1 MTKTM
6 KTLAC
11 VVALIGAVGASA
23 QSNVVA
29 SAGSEPTKS
38 ANVSAATSGDPSK
51 GESTEAPVSELKV
64 TRLLVGT
71 GVSEREPVGVA
82 SSFTTGAAAKLL
94 AFVEVENPK
103 AEAKTVEL
111 AWIDLAT
118 GKERGH
124 YALAIGASKRWR
136 TWGRSAA
143 PKKAGEFAVVL
154 RDENGIE
161 LARTPFTMSQ

>member
-29 SAGSEPTKS
+29 ATGASTSASTSTSTDSAKS
-38 ANVSAATSGDPSK
+38 D
-51 GESTEAPVSELKV
+51 EAPVSDLNV
-64 TRLLVGT
+64 TRLIVGT
-71 GVSEREPVGVA
+71 GVSEREPVGAA
-82 SSFTTGAAAKLL
+82 STFTTGSATKLV
-94 AFVEVENPK
+94 AFIEVENPK
-103 AEAKTVEL
+103 AEAKTVEVV
-111 AWIDLAT
+111 WIDLAS

-124 YALAIGASKRWR
+124 YTLSIGASKRWR
-136 TWGRSAA
+136 TWGRTAA
-143 PKKAGEFAVVL
+143 PKKPGEYAVLV

-161 LARTPFTMSQ
+161 LARTAFTMSE